1 MIKYV
6 KIKNIQ
12 EIVIMSTSL
21 INVRLD
27 AVLKREAEE
36 LFSEL
41 GLNMTSAICMFLRQS
56 VRDQAIPFR
65 VCKYSQP
72 NADTLAA
79 MREAERI
86 ARDANAKTYATTDE
100 LIKDLNS

>member
-1 MIKYV
+1 
-6 KIKNIQ
+6 
-12 EIVIMSTSL
+12 MSTSL

-27 AVLKREAEE
+27 AGLKMQAEE

-41 GLNMTSAICMFLRQS
+41 GLNMTSAISMFLRQA

-65 VCKYSQP
+65 VCKNQQP
-72 NADTLAA
+72 NATTLAA

-86 ARDANAKTYATTDE
+86 AHDPDAKSYSTAAE
-100 LIKDLNS
+100 LINDLNS

>member
-1 MIKYV
+1 
-6 KIKNIQ
+6 
-12 EIVIMSTSL
+12 MSTSL

-27 AVLKREAEE
+27 AALKREAEL
-36 LFSEL
+36 LFSDL
-41 GLNMTSAICMFLRQS
+41 GLNMTSAICMFLRQA

-72 NADTLAA
+72 NATTLSA

-86 ARDANAKTYATTDE
+86 AQDPNAKTYATADE
-100 LIKDLNS
+100 LIKDLKS